1 MSSDIEIMFTLVI
14 KDKGKIF
21 AKKIKLDETGAL
33 AKDSRPCKIKKAT
46 GMVKIVHSL
55 KQLVKFFKEGALNK
69 ALIHG
74 IPKSHCDIKPDEKF
88 SIIAKWL
95 RSKGKKG
102 LTRTA
107 DNFQYPDSDALAV
120 FDYDPDESQ
129 PYYTPDELIDIISK
143 VVPGFREAEKVI
155 NYSVSSHIY
164 DKEGNN
170 LSGETPGYHIYFLVK
185 TGSDIQRFVK
195 ILEKRLWLAG
205 YGYIK
210 NSKSGSQLIRGVI
223 DIAVFSPERLD
234 FIAPPVLGPGLFQR
248 KPDPIYIEGSV
259 LDTSLIKDLTSQEE
273 KEFTD
278 LVNKAKSE
286 NKPQAAI
293 IKNQYIETE
302 ADAFVEET
310 KNSAKPLSKAEA
322 LDIVRSRANGELD
335 LNDVLNFDTLG
346 QVSVQDVLADPEKYD
361 EESLSDPLE
370 PEEGSNKAKF
380 FANLDKGYP
389 PKIHSFLHGGQT
401 YTFSNKKS
409 VTKVRNEIEAILKT
423 NDGKISSEQWF
434 EVIHNANLDKSDRN
448 KMLKFLVDEKVGTKR
463 ELNGV
468 YKQMAEDKD
477 AQNRKQELEQQNT
490 GREMIECDPSQLNQ
504 MVNRTE
510 EALMKNSTWLYF
522 RYGGRPCYTDD
533 HLDQKGNSIQNTE
546 IREFGRD
553 SLALMIDQSVCFF
566 KLSKSGMT
574 PIGVPKEVLG
584 AILDNPRSKVW
595 SIKGM
600 VCHPIILS
608 DGTIVYTNGIDEKS
622 GVLLHLRD
630 QSFKPVADHPGLED
644 AQKAVKFLYETFFK
658 EFCFIKT
665 ETDKQGGYQ
674 LLAVVSIAMLLTSV
688 VRKVIDLAPGFLVN
702 ANIQGSG
709 KTTLVRICHILLTGY
724 DLPVSSL
731 SGSPEEI
738 QKQMLAMLIKSPPM
752 VCFDNISDGAELR
765 NQVISRIM
773 TSPYY
778 AGRVLGKSHE
788 ITVPTNTTVSF
799 TGNNVS
805 LAADLLRRFLIV
817 TLSSDTDRPEA
828 TVYKNPDIVQHCREN
843 RLDALQACLTII
855 KAFIAEGSPVDS
867 AKIPSSGFPQWDQ
880 MVRLPL
886 LWATGID
893 IWDSVSLS
901 RTQSTEQQ
909 SIQGFIDALYDV
921 YGRKEFTA
929 KNLHYLMVNH
939 ENDQTRNYGYQDN
952 GDTEILDQIYED
964 HDELIT
970 HAANLVPKNWKE
982 YRSFVHILKKLKG
995 RVVNGKKL
1003 MHKTNSSGNKGR
1015 YYIELTDP
1023 DLIEAEKKLLAA
1035 ENYPKEQ
1042 SDTKK

>member
-1 MSSDIEIMFTLVI
+1 MSSDKNYMLTVLTNHKGRPVSKSITLN
-14 KDKGKIF
+14 
-21 AKKIKLDETGAL
+21 ATGSL
-33 AKDSRPCKIKKAT
+33 VKDSSLCRITKAT
-46 GMVKIVHSL
+46 GKVLVGNGLEKFAEAL
-55 KQLVKFFKEGALNK
+55 KSPNQNQAI
-69 ALIHG
+69 IHG
-74 IPKSHCDIKPDEKF
+74 IPKSHCNIKPDEPFAIVSKRQKKRG
-88 SIIAKWL
+88 AK
-95 RSKGKKG
+95 GI
-102 LTRTA
+102 TRTK
-107 DNFQYPDSDALAV
+107 DNFQDSDSVALAV
-120 FDYDPDESQ
+120 LDYDPDESQ
-129 PYYTPDELIDIISK
+129 PYYTPDKTIDIISE

-155 NYSVSSHIY
+155 NYSTSSYIY
-164 DKEGNN
+164 DKDGNN

-185 TGSDIQRFVK
+185 NGSDIQRFVK
-195 ILEKRLWLAG
+195 ILEKLLWLAG

-234 FIAPPVLGPGLFQR
+234 FIAPPVLGPGLVQR

-259 LDTSLIKDLTSQEE
+259 LDTSLIKDLTQQEE

-293 IKNQYIETE
+293 IQNQYIETA

-310 KNSAKPLSKAEA
+310 KTSAKPLSKAEA
-322 LDIVRSRANGELD
+322 LDIVRRRANGELD

-346 QVSVQDVLADPEKYD
+346 QVSVQEVLADPEKYD

-434 EVIHNANLDKSDRN
+434 EVIHSANLDKSDRN

-477 AQNRKQELEQQNT
+477 AEKQKQELEQNNN
-490 GREMIECDPSQLNQ
+490 GRVVIEYQPDNLNQ
-504 MVNRTE
+504 MVDETMK
-510 EALMKNSTWLYF
+510 ALVDVPNELQDC
-522 RYGGRPCYTDD
+522 RYGGCACYVDD
-533 HLDQKGNSIQNTE
+533 NSSSYRYPIIMRHTFESMHLG
-546 IREFGRD
+546 
-553 SLALMIDQSVCFF
+553 IDQSATF
-566 KLSKSGMT
+566 LY
-574 PIGVPKEVLG
+574 
-584 AILDNPRSKVW
+584 
-595 SIKGM
+595 IKGKGSTFGKIPTDVVKSILNHPNPSVPEIFGM
-600 VCHPIILS
+600 VFHPIIHP
-608 DGTIVYTNGIDEKS
+608 DGTVNATNGIDEKS
-622 GVLLHLRD
+622 GVLLHLRN
-630 QSFKPVADHPGLED
+630 QHFKPVADHPGLED
-644 AQKAVKFLYETFFK
+644 AQKAVKFLYKTFFK

-665 ETDKQGGYQ
+665 QTDIQGGYQ

-724 DLPVSSL
+724 DLSVSSL

-773 TSPYY
+773 TSQYY
-778 AGRVLGKSHE
+778 TGRVLGKSQE

-817 TLSSDTDRPEA
+817 TLSSDTERPEA

-843 RLDALQACLTII
+843 RQDALQACLTII

-929 KNLHYLMVNH
+929 KNLHYLMVKR

-952 GDTEILDQIYED
+952 GDTEILAQIYED

-982 YRSFVHILKKLKG
+982 YRSFVHILKKLKD

-1015 YYIELTDP
+1015 YYIELIDP

-1035 ENYPKEQ
+1035 ENSPKEQ